1 MRGWQEWIVVLLL
14 AYCTV
19 RILLGIASFWRRS
32 KKKNVFCSSCPTPC
46 ELKDLNTNR
55 CRKPAE
61 GKKEKKKK
69 CCG

>member
-1 MRGWQEWIVVLLL
+1 MRGWQEWIVTLLL

-19 RILLGIASFWRRS
+19 RILVGVVSIWKRS
-32 KKKNVFCSSCPTPC
+32 KKKNAFCSSCPTPC
-46 ELKDLNTNR
+46 ELKDLSTDK
-55 CRKPAE
+55 CRKSSE